1 MYGVSM
7 FLSYI
12 MLEYYRHEYS
22 PSQPPPLPAS
32 LSETTIPTPR
42 QPKESYAMLSTP
54 HGDADELLESD
65 MADFPG
71 DRNDIAVLG
80 EDDDMNDS
88 VYASQG
94 VRTNTEEIMVRL
106 TPRWDVP
113 PVTLAFQDLRYSIT
127 VPADAVVDPAGQR
140 GVEGAPGRPVAVDSR
155 DNTGKSKETVTRE
168 LLKGVTGYAVPAG
181 KQATRRMAH
190 LRYEAACC

>member
-1 MYGVSM
+1 
-7 FLSYI
+7 
-12 MLEYYRHEYS
+12 
-22 PSQPPPLPAS
+22 
-32 LSETTIPTPR
+32 
-42 QPKESYAMLSTP
+42 MLSTP

-65 MADFPG
+65 MAGFPG

-94 VRTNTEEIMVRL
+94 VGTNTEEIMVRL

-155 DNTGKSKETVTRE
+155 DNTGKSKQTVTRE

>member
-1 MYGVSM
+1 
-7 FLSYI
+7 
-12 MLEYYRHEYS
+12 
-22 PSQPPPLPAS
+22 
-32 LSETTIPTPR
+32 
-42 QPKESYAMLSTP
+42 MLSTP

>member
-1 MYGVSM
+1 
-7 FLSYI
+7 
-12 MLEYYRHEYS
+12 
-22 PSQPPPLPAS
+22 
-32 LSETTIPTPR
+32 
-42 QPKESYAMLSTP
+42 MLSTP

-140 GVEGAPGRPVAVDSR
+140 GVEGAPGRHWLRRTRGKAGNKKNGAPTLRGRVLLNGVDATELAPCSSQLISVKA
-155 DNTGKSKETVTRE
+155 TG
-168 LLKGVTGYAVPAG
+168 
-181 KQATRRMAH
+181 
-190 LRYEAACC
+190 